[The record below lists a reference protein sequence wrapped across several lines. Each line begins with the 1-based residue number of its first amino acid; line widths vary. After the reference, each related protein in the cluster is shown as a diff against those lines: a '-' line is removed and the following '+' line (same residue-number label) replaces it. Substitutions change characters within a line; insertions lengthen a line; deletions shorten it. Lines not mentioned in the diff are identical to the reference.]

1 MSKYIMR
8 LDDAAIKMDV
18 VKWKRMEELLDKYR
32 VKPLVGV
39 IPDCKDP
46 MMDCYDEDEN
56 FWTKVK
62 GWEKQGWII
71 ALHGYDH
78 VYCTEDGGM
87 NPVNKRSEFAGLNLN
102 LQKKKIKKGIE
113 ILKEH
118 EIEPQVFFAPSHTF
132 DINTIEALKSESN
145 IRIISDTIS
154 NKPYKK
160 YDMTFVPQQSGRVR
174 ILPFKVITFCYHPN
188 TMNEK
193 DFIELEKFLINR
205 KEKFIKFPLE
215 QVEREKSLFDKL
227 LEKIYFF
234 KR

>member
-8 LDDAAIKMDV
+8 LDDAAMKMDIK
-18 VKWKRMEELLDKYR
+18 KWKRMEELLDKYR

-39 IPDCKDP
+39 IPDCKDS
-46 MMDCYDEDEN
+46 MMDCYDENKN
-56 FWTKVK
+56 FWIKVK
-62 GWEKQGWII
+62 SWEKQGWII

-78 VYCTEDGGM
+78 VYCTEDGGL

-102 LQKKKIKKGIE
+102 LQKEKIKKGIE
-113 ILKEH
+113 ILNEH

-132 DINTIEALKSESN
+132 DINTIKALKSESN

-160 YDMTFVPQQSGRVR
+160 YNMTFVPQQSGRARV
-174 ILPFKVITFCYHPN
+174 LPFKVITFCYHPN
-188 TMNEK
+188 TMNET
-193 DFIELEKFLINR
+193 DFIQLEKFLIKW
-205 KEKFIKFPLE
+205 KEKFINFPLE

-234 KR
+234 RR